1 MQKTIFI
8 TGASS
13 GLGKAAAKIFRSKG
27 WHVIASMRNPE
38 QETELSK
45 LENITLVK
53 LDITDLVQINETITE
68 TVSKYPVDVVLN
80 NAGYGLIGPLEAFTD
95 EQIIKQVN
103 TNLLGT
109 IRVTRAFIPYLRQR
123 KQGMFLN
130 ITSTFGFMGYPTC
143 AVYCATKFAIDGL
156 SESLHYELAQFG
168 IAVKVIAPGGIQTDF
183 ASRSMDGAQHKAYD
197 ALVKK
202 VSEGYTPEAIAMYST
217 AEEIAAVI
225 FEAATDGKNKLRY
238 IAGNDSNAAFEEREK
253 NGAESQVQKLQKL
266 FMLS

>member
-13 GLGKAAAKIFRSKG
+13 GLGRASAILFQSKG
-27 WHVIASMRNPE
+27 WHVIASMRNPGK
-38 QETELSK
+38 ETDLSK

-53 LDITDLVQINETITE
+53 LDITDLAQINKTISE
-68 TVSKYPVDVVLN
+68 IMSKYAVDVVLN

-95 EQIIKQVN
+95 EQIIKQLN

-109 IRVTRAFIPYLRQR
+109 IRITKAFIPYLRER
-123 KQGMFLN
+123 KNGMFLN
-130 ITSTFGFMGYPTC
+130 ITSAFGFMGYPTC

-156 SESLHYELAQFG
+156 SESLYYELAQFG
-168 IAVKVIAPGGIQTDF
+168 IAVKIIAPGGIQTDF
-183 ASRSMDGAQHKAYD
+183 ASRSMDGAEHSAYE

-202 VSEGYTPEAIAMYST
+202 VSEGYTPEAIANYST

-225 FEAATDGKNKLRY
+225 LEAATDGKNKLRY
-238 IAGNDSNAAFEEREK
+238 IAGKDSNAAFEERQK
-253 NGAESQVQKLQKL
+253 SGAESQVHKLQTM
-266 FMLS
+266 FTV